1 MNNRDTFL
9 PRRTAQQPSGPPP
22 PKLPPSLA
30 GNPSLPYPAI
40 GTELTELRL
49 QIPGVQGSVLGG
61 VDGLRIAH
69 DLPAQFNPDDLAAM
83 AAATFGL
90 GRQVSLRLGQGDFR
104 QSTVRNH
111 GGYLAVYAVGP
122 QALLSVVGTDAI
134 NVARLHLHTPPVAER
149 LTKLLAQVSGGTDT
163 TH

>member
-1 MNNRDTFL
+1 MNNSDTVL
-9 PRRTAQQPSGPPP
+9 PRRTAQPSGPPP
-22 PKLPPSLA
+22 AKLPPSLA
-30 GNPSLPYPAI
+30 GNPSLPYSAI

-69 DLPAQFNPDDLAAM
+69 DLPAELSPDDLAAM

-90 GRQVSLRLGQGDFR
+90 GRQVSHRLGQGEFR
-104 QSTVRNH
+104 QSTVRNN
-111 GGYLAVYAVGP
+111 GGYFSVYAVGS

-134 NVARLHLHTPPVAER
+134 NVARLHLHAPPVADR
-149 LTKLLAQVSGGTDT
+149 LTALLAQISPVPTR
-163 TH
+163 

>member
-9 PRRTAQQPSGPPP
+9 PRRTARQPAAPPP
-22 PKLPPSLA
+22 PRLPPSLA

-40 GTELTELRL
+40 GTEMAELRL

-61 VDGLRIAH
+61 VDGLRITH
-69 DLPAQFNPDDLAAM
+69 DVPVQLDPDDLAAM

-111 GGYLAVYAVGP
+111 GGYFAVYAVGP

-134 NVARLHLHTPPVAER
+134 NVARLHLHAPPVAER
-149 LTKLLAQVSGGTDT
+149 LATLLEQV
-163 TH
+163 